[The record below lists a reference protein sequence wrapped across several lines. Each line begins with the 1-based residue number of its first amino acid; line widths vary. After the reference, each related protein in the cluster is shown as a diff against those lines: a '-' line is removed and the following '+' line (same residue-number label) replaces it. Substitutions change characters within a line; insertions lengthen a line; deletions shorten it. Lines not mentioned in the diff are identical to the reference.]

1 MVSMS
6 LVRYGIDVNTGEP
19 MNHLATSTA
28 NRVPLR
34 PEELQTADTA
44 TLLLCLTELTRDT
57 SYLDRWGSRIKGPT
71 PELTEFSEED
81 KAEIRKAYYEA
92 ASKTQGQVDTQYAF
106 EDLQLNSRLFA
117 AAAGRELP
125 PEEQQLVL
133 KEMGINPEIHVEW
146 PTQGPKTNLAYEV
159 AIVGAGLSGMAM
171 GIRLKRLGIPFTIY
185 ERNAEVGGTW
195 LLNDYP
201 GCGVDIASHYF
212 SYSFATKPDW
222 SHYYAPQS
230 EVLKYLKETAD
241 QYSLRDQIRFGTS
254 IHSARFNEEQSRWD
268 LEIDT
273 PQGRVSKSVDVLV
286 TGVGHLS
293 LPKIPPFPGLD
304 DFQGKYCH
312 SAQWDHSIE
321 LDDKRVAL
329 VGGGASANQIGP
341 AVAHR
346 VKQLTVVQRSAHWMT
361 SVPRYH
367 GLVTEDEKRA
377 LARIPAYARWFR
389 ARTLL
394 SMNDFMRPAALID
407 PNWKGPEGT
416 INAFNEQM
424 RKNLT
429 AYIHKELEGR
439 DDLIATLTPN
449 YPPFLK
455 RMLRDNGWYS
465 MMRSDNVELV
475 TDGIER
481 FVENGF
487 ITKDGRF
494 IEADV
499 VVFATGFAAA
509 DMLTT
514 VDIEGLEGR
523 RIRDAWADENPRAH
537 LGMSVPGFPNMF
549 VLYGPNTN
557 IGTGGSIFF
566 QAEVQ
571 TAYIAQMVRNM
582 VDQKIACV
590 EIRQDVHDDYN
601 RRMDARLGQMV
612 WMIPSGDTWYRNK
625 HGRVTSN
632 MPWSSLEYWLM
643 CRHPNLGDF
652 HVKPVAKLAKPL
664 FLTHILKVRNLFA
677 QATQTLDATDGDTA
691 WVFLHGLGGNSGVHR
706 LLRDRVARRWPTI
719 SLDFSGLGRSKDAEP
734 VSFEG
739 WLQDACECIKA
750 GGRFRQLVLV
760 GHSMGTVVAR
770 HLAARDSRV
779 VAMALLAP
787 VPAPNPALKGA
798 FKARADAALKTGM
811 DAVAESFGVTTL
823 SKYTL
828 QEKPDAV
835 KAIKDFL
842 RGQKAES
849 YAKSCIALSDASEA
863 DPPANVE
870 CCTWVLHGD
879 SDPFCTSE
887 SLALVER
894 ALGQT
899 RVEFTCL
906 PSVGHWPTQEAPE
919 ATLKLIDIVIDSM
932 EGALAECGAESAK

>member
-1 MVSMS
+1 MTYPALPS
-6 LVRYGIDVNTGEP
+6 RREP
-19 MNHLATSTA
+19 GL
-28 NRVPLR
+28 L
-34 PEELQTADTA
+34 PEQLQTADTA
-44 TLLLCLTELTRDT
+44 TLLLCLTEMTGET
-57 SYLDRWGSRIKGPT
+57 SHLDRWGSRVKGPT
-71 PELTEFSEED
+71 PELTDFSEED
-81 KAEIRKAYYEA
+81 KAAIRKALCEA
-92 ASKTQGQVDTQYAF
+92 IAQMQGQADTGYGFDNVA
-106 EDLQLNSRLFA
+106 LNDRMFA
-117 AAAGRELP
+117 TAAGRTLP
-125 PEEQQLVL
+125 PEEQALLL
-133 KEMGINPEIHVEW
+133 KEMGVSREIHVEW
-146 PTQGPKTNLAYEV
+146 PEEKPQEPVAYEV

-185 ERNAEVGGTW
+185 ERNQDVGGTW
-195 LLNDYP
+195 LVNDYP

-230 EVLKYLKETAD
+230 EVLAYLREVAD
-241 QYSLRDQIRFGTS
+241 QYELRQQIQFGTS
-254 IHSARFNEEQSRWD
+254 IHSARYDEEQSRWD

-273 PQGRVSKSVDVLV
+273 PKGRISKSVDVLV
-286 TGVGHLS
+286 TAVGHLS

-304 DFQGKYCH
+304 RFEGKYCH
-312 SAQWDHSIE
+312 SANWDHSIE
-321 LDDKRVAL
+321 VDGKRVVL

-341 AVAHR
+341 AIAHR
-346 VKQLTVVQRSAHWMT
+346 VKQLTVMQRSAHWMT

-367 GLVTEDEKRA
+367 GLVTENEKFA

-429 AYIHKELEGR
+429 AYIQTELQGR
-439 DDLIATLTPN
+439 DDLIEKLTPK

-455 RMLRDNGWYS
+455 RMLRDNGWYT
-465 MMRSDNVELV
+465 MMRRDNVELV
-475 TDGIER
+475 TEGIER
-481 FVENGF
+481 FVENGL
-487 ITKDGRF
+487 IAKDGRF

-514 VDIEGLEGR
+514 VDVEGLEGR
-523 RIRDAWADENPRAH
+523 RIREVWADENPRAH

-582 VDQKIACV
+582 VAQKIASV
-590 EIRQDVHDDYN
+590 EVRQDVHDDYN
-601 RRMDARLGQMV
+601 RRMDGRLSQMV

-632 MPWSSLEYWLM
+632 MPWTSLEYWLM
-643 CRHPNLGDF
+643 CRQPRLEDF
-652 HVKPVAKLAKPL
+652 YVTPAAKVSKPL
-664 FLTHILKVRNLFA
+664 FKTHALKVRELFV
-677 QATQTLDATDGDTA
+677 QATKPLGADDGDAA
-691 WVFLHGLGGNSGVHR
+691 WVFLHGLGGNSRVHR
-706 LLRDRVARRWPTI
+706 ILRDRVAAKWPTV
-719 SLDFSGLGRSKDAEP
+719 SLDFSGLGRSRDADP
-734 VSFEG
+734 VTFDG
-739 WLQDACECIKA
+739 WVQDAIECIEA
-750 GGRFRQLVLV
+750 TGPFRQLALV

-787 VPAPNPALKGA
+787 VPAPNPELKDA

-811 DAVAESFGVTTL
+811 DAVAESFGMATL
-823 SKYTL
+823 SRPTL
-828 QEKPDAV
+828 QGNPDAV
-835 KAIKDFL
+835 KKVKDFL

-849 YAKSCIALSDASEA
+849 YAKSCIALSEA
-863 DPPANVE
+863 AEAAPPAYVD
-870 CCTWVLHGD
+870 CRTWVLHGD

-894 ALGQT
+894 ALGET
-899 RVEFTCL
+899 RVQFTCL
-906 PSVGHWPTQEAPE
+906 PGVGHWPTQEAPE
-919 ATLKLIDIVIDSM
+919 AALELIDSVLD
-932 EGALAECGAESAK
+932 ALERAVAECGTESVQ

>member
-1 MVSMS
+1 MS
-6 LVRYGIDVNTGEP
+6 TTVLC
-19 MNHLATSTA
+19 A
-28 NRVPLR
+28 NDAPLR
-34 PEELQTADTA
+34 PEELRTADTA
-44 TLLLCLTELTRDT
+44 TLLLCLTELTMDV
-57 SYLDRWGSRIKGPT
+57 SLLDRWGSRITGPT

-81 KAEIRKAYYEA
+81 KAEIRRAYCEA
-92 ASKTQGQVDTQYAF
+92 ASKPGQSDTHYAF
-106 EDLQLNSRLFA
+106 DQADLNSRLFA

-125 PEEQQLVL
+125 LEEQQLVL
-133 KEMGINPEIHVEW
+133 KEMGVNPEIHVDW
-146 PTQGPKTNLAYEV
+146 TGPDPATVKAYEV

-185 ERNAEVGGTW
+185 ERNANVGGTW

-212 SYSFATKPDW
+212 SYSFATKADW

-230 EVLKYLKETAD
+230 EVLAYLNEIAD
-241 QYSLRDQIRFGTS
+241 EYTLRDQIQFGTS
-254 IHSARFNEEQSRWD
+254 IHAAHFNEEQSRWD

-273 PQGRVSKSVDVLV
+273 PQGRVCKSVAVLV
-286 TGVGHLS
+286 TAVGHLS

-304 DFQGKYCH
+304 QFQGKYCH

-321 LDDKRVAL
+321 LDDKRVVL

-346 VKQLTVVQRSAHWMT
+346 VKRLTVMQRSAHWMT

-367 GLVTEDEKRA
+367 GLVTEDEKIA

-407 PNWKGPEGT
+407 PDWKGPEGT
-416 INAFNEQM
+416 INAFNEKM
-424 RKNLT
+424 RTNLT
-429 AYIHKELEGR
+429 AYIHKELDGR
-439 DDLIATLTPN
+439 DDLIATLTPK

-465 MMRSDNVELV
+465 MMRRDNVDLV

-481 FVENGF
+481 FVENGI
-487 ITKDGRF
+487 ITKDGRV

-499 VVFATGFAAA
+499 VVFATGFAAS

-514 VDIEGLEGR
+514 VDVEGIEGR
-523 RIRDAWADENPRAH
+523 RIREVWADENPRAH
-537 LGMSVPGFPNMF
+537 LGISVPGFPNMF

-582 VDQKIACV
+582 IDQKIGSV
-590 EIRQDVHDDYN
+590 EVRQDVHDEYN
-601 RRMDARLGQMV
+601 RRMDARLKQMV
-612 WMIPSGDTWYRNK
+612 WMVPSGDTWYRNK

-643 CRHPNLGDF
+643 CRHPNLEGF
-652 HVKPVAKLAKPL
+652 HVKPLATAAKPL
-664 FLTHILKVRNLFA
+664 YATRALNVRNLFA
-677 QATQTLDATDGDTA
+677 QATQPLGANEGETA
-691 WVFLHGLGGNSGVHR
+691 WVFLHGLGGNNHVHSR
-706 LLRDRVARRWPTI
+706 LRDRVAARWPTV
-719 SLDFSGLGRSKDAEP
+719 SLDFSGLGRSKDAMP
-734 VSFEG
+734 VTFNG
-739 WLQDACECIKA
+739 WVEDVIECVAAA
-750 GGRFRQLVLV
+750 GSFRQLALV

-779 VAMALLAP
+779 VAMSLLAP
-787 VPAPNPALKGA
+787 VPAPDPALKLA
-798 FKARADAALKTGM
+798 FRARADAALQTGM
-811 DAVAESFGVTTL
+811 EAVAESFGVATL
-823 SKYTL
+823 SKLTL
-828 QEKPDAV
+828 QQNPDAV
-835 KAIKDFL
+835 KKVKDFL

-849 YAKSCIALSDASEA
+849 YAKSCIALSEATEAS
-863 DPPANVE
+863 PPANTE
-870 CCTWVLHGD
+870 CRTWVLYGD

-887 SLALVER
+887 SLALVGQ
-894 ALGQT
+894 ALGETCVQ
-899 RVEFTCL
+899 FTCL
-906 PSVGHWPTQEAPE
+906 PGIGHWPTQEAPE
-919 ATLKLIDIVIDSM
+919 ATLELIDSVLDSLAV
-932 EGALAECGAESAK
+932 ALADGGAESVQ